1 MSEIVLNPAGIPPSA
16 KTALADIETTP
27 ITYDS
32 GGCMIIPST
41 VWMLVA
47 NDYERDISYVWVG
60 HENVEAGVR
69 WLETCDE
76 VVFHFGRGFDE
87 RVLRHH
93 YGFKKRCKD
102 SVVLL
107 RMLYSNQT
115 EEDKIAVKARK
126 DRKEAVTRF
135 TFTGDLV
142 GKHSLEAWGL
152 RLKPVCP
159 KGTYMEDCKA
169 TGKEPFMQYDA
180 LMHEYGI
187 QDVRVLRRI
196 WAEKILPKLQEKGD
210 NLTAAIVVEH
220 YMADLMEKLKITG
233 IKFNKMAAMKL
244 AQDLER
250 RAEEMVVQLKK
261 DFRPRLEPIK
271 WVFIPLESNDASL
284 EVIAQAEIEADVR
297 AALEM
302 EGGLEMIFSQM
313 DRGEYEQEGAAD
325 KEEEDDDD
333 TPSKFKKTNKP
344 HRLPTLARKFPKN
357 KVYRPQFGVESKDV
371 ANWKKSDCV
380 PGLSWFVDGHAVSP
394 ETKTYQREMWGE
406 ISCPA
411 VNRTVKDKDGNV
423 TAVISKYT
431 GETRFEEKVV
441 KKGPNAGKKQRGK
454 LIYPDHD
461 GEGMTG
467 ENSFCKV
474 HMQDFNPK
482 SRPQLVRRLLE
493 MGWKPDEF
501 TEAGNPVT
509 DEPTLQKIEERFG
522 HIHGAKNLAHYLMIE
537 KRIGMIK
544 TGKKAWLKLVDDT
557 DFIHPTIIRCA
568 AVTMRATHSDPNIS
582 QVPSV
587 KKVKEIGLDGKP
599 VVIKKTNKF
608 TGIEEEEAKLIV
620 GKGEAG
626 KWNWDCRALF
636 TVPNGFSMVGVDL
649 EGIELRCWA
658 HYQWPY
664 DDGYLAEQILHQDIH
679 ENNRKI
685 LGFNDRTTA
694 KRWLFA
700 MLYGGGDEQLGWIIA
715 PTASQVDQIVKGKE
729 SKRRFMS
736 GVRGFDVMKSQL
748 ELSVRKRGWL
758 RGIDGRRVPIRKPHA
773 ALNTELQSCGAII
786 SKYWIRKA
794 IQLNEAAPYNF
805 KWSRT
810 GYDESDYTLLLYSHD
825 ETQYAARMR
834 EVGPDQRD
842 YAQQQ
847 FTAYSK
853 KMTENA
859 SDKIKEEFFD
869 QWKGVKFDTVPDIVA
884 LNACLAANWAGEH
897 LKMRIPIAAKAT
909 YRFDDGAFMK
919 HWGDTH

>member
-1 MSEIVLNPAGIPPSA
+1 MSEVILNPVGLPPPA
-16 KTALADIETTP
+16 KTALADIETTL

-32 GGCMIIPST
+32 GGCMIIPNT

-47 NDYERDISYVWVG
+47 NDYERDLMYVWVL
-60 HENVEAGVR
+60 ENVEAGVR

-87 RVLRHH
+87 RVLKKH
-93 YGFKKRCKD
+93 YNFKKRCKD

-126 DRKEAVTRF
+126 DRNEPVTRF

-142 GKHSLEAWGL
+142 GAHSLEAWGL
-152 RLKPVCP
+152 RLNPVCP
-159 KGTYMEDCKA
+159 KGTYVEDCKA
-169 TGKEPFMQYDA
+169 AGKEPFMQYDE

-196 WAEKILPKLQEKGD
+196 WAEKILPKLQDKNQD
-210 NLTAAIVVEH
+210 LSAAIAVEH
-220 YMADLMEKLKITG
+220 YMADLMEKVKITG

-244 AQDLER
+244 SQDLER
-250 RAEEMVVQLKK
+250 RAEEMVEQLKK
-261 DFRPRLEPIK
+261 DFPPRLEPMK
-271 WVFIPLESNDASL
+271 WAFIPLQPNDSS
-284 EVIAQAEIEADVR
+284 IDTISQADINADVR

-302 EGGLEMIFSQM
+302 EGGLEAIFNQLE
-313 DRGEYEQEGAAD
+313 RGEYEQEDGD
-325 KEEEDDDD
+325 EVEEDD
-333 TPSKFKKTNKP
+333 TPSTFKKTNKP
-344 HRLPTLARKFPKN
+344 HRLPPLAKRFPKN
-357 KVYRPQFGVESKDV
+357 KAYRPYFNIDPNG
-371 ANWKKSDCV
+371 
-380 PGLSWFVDGHAVSP
+380 
-394 ETKTYQREMWGE
+394 TYQREMWGE

-411 VNRTVKDKDGNV
+411 VNRTVKDKDGQ
-423 TAVISKYT
+423 VISVINKYT

-441 KKGPNAGKKQRGK
+441 KKGPNKGKKQRGK
-454 LIYPDHD
+454 LIHPDHD

-467 ENSFCKV
+467 DNAFCKV
-474 HMQDFNPK
+474 HMQEFNPK

-537 KRIGMIK
+537 KRIGMVK
-544 TGKKAWLKLVDDT
+544 TGKKAWLKLVDD
-557 DFIHPTIIRCA
+557 DEFIHPTIIPCA

-587 KKVKEIGLDGKP
+587 KKVKALGEDGKP
-599 VVIKKTNKF
+599 IMVKKTNKF
-608 TGIEEEEAKLIV
+608 TGAEEEEPKLIV

-636 TVPNGFSMVGVDL
+636 TVPPGFSMVGVDL

-664 DDGYLAEQILHQDIH
+664 DEGYLAEQILHQDIH

-715 PTASQVDQIVKGKE
+715 PTASQVDQITKGKE

-736 GVRGFDVMKSQL
+736 GVRGFDMMKSNL
-748 ELSVRKRGWL
+748 ELSVKKRGWL

-786 SKYWIRKA
+786 SKYWIRQA
-794 IQLNEAAPYNF
+794 IKLNEGAPYNF
-805 KWSRT
+805 KWSRS
-810 GYDESDYTLLLYSHD
+810 GYEESDYTLLLYSHD

-834 EVGPDQRD
+834 EVSPEQRD
-842 YAQQQ
+842 FAQQQ
-847 FTAYSK
+847 FEAYSK
-853 KMTENA
+853 KMTSNA
-859 SDKIKEEFFD
+859 SEKIKEEFFD

-897 LKMRIPIAAKAT
+897 LKMRIPIAAKST
-909 YRFDDGAFMK
+909 YRFGDGSFMK